1 MSTPTDHPTTDLH
14 DRVRAA
20 LCEEQWQLVRELLEL
35 NDRGWAA
42 SVDREA
48 GSMADHIARAFPD
61 REDAIRAVGR
71 AFVESGGHERCM
83 GEPGRRFH
91 P

>member
-1 MSTPTDHPTTDLH
+1 MMPTQDQSTADLH

-20 LCEEQWQLVRELLEL
+20 LCDDQWALVRELLEL
-35 NDRGWAA
+35 NDRGWAT
-42 SVDREA
+42 SIDREA
-48 GSMADHIARAFPD
+48 GCLTDHIARAFPN

-71 AFVESGGHERCM
+71 AFVESGGHERC
-83 GEPGRRFH
+83 GGNPGRRFH